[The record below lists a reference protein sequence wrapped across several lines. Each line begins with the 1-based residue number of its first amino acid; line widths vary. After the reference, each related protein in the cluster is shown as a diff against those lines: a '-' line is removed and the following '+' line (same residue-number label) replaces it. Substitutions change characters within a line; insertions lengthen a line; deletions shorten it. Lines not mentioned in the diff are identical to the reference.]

1 MIQPSE
7 KLKKLAIFRGS
18 KFWQL
23 EGTITNATR
32 SGAYCEWA
40 VSLRNQKVTLICT
53 ICEAV
58 NSSHHTKVMLSEVHW
73 LLSIYLTVPMT
84 SATAE
89 RIFSTLR
96 HLKNFLCSTITQKRL
111 NNLIIL
117 HTNKNCTDNLD
128 LCALLCHFA
137 SANDHHRWFLGLSWS
152 SDMHTLVS
160 WYFL

>member
-1 MIQPSE
+1 MLLDLVHTVNKQCHLGI
-7 KLKKLAIFRGS
+7 K
-18 KFWQL
+18 
-23 EGTITNATR
+23 
-32 SGAYCEWA
+32 
-40 VSLRNQKVTLICT
+40 KVTLICT

-58 NSSHHTKVMLSEVHW
+58 NSSHHTKAKLSEVHW

-117 HTNKNCTDNLD
+117 HTHKNCTDNLD

-137 SANDHHRWFLGLSWS
+137 SANDHRRWFLGLSWS
-152 SDMHTLVS
+152 SDMHTLVY